1 MADITDT
8 SRLDYTR
15 ESTKPNGKATAGGGL
30 VGRED
35 PLAKVLEWDWGTAYE
50 MLFSLHTILRPKEH
64 GIPAPWAA
72 GVRKRLSPQ
81 SQSDLKLF
89 FSMPFGYLAYS
100 PMHLILG
107 MNKPKNVKRFLD
119 LVSGIPD
126 DEFSNRVH
134 LPIVGDESLKR
145 LMDKAAE
152 GKRMSEVDVEEYRRI
167 VAMSAGRSAPSATEI
182 RRLFSEMGDSAGT
195 KQRWLSLLREYQAVY
210 FAEEEKRVGPVLE
223 KMVADAQKLAKKTT
237 VPDLIERLS
246 NGFTLSQ
253 DFDLQRLVLIPSV
266 WAHPFVIRFEPADR
280 EYFVAWGAHPP
291 GYRLVP
297 GESVPDDALLVLRAL
312 GDPTRLRLLRLLSA
326 EPRSPQSLAIELKLS
341 LPTVSHHMRELRIAG
356 LIRIEVAGKGRESK
370 YTVRWPSARR
380 AFEQLEEFVL
390 RSGEE

>member
-1 MADITDT
+1 MAEITNT
-8 SRLDYTR
+8 SQLDHTR
-15 ESTKPNGKATAGGGL
+15 GGARTNGKAAAG
-30 VGRED
+30 VGAVDQQD
-35 PLAKVLEWDWGTAYE
+35 PLAQVLEWDWGTAYE

-81 SQSDLKLF
+81 SQADLKTF

-100 PMHLILG
+100 PLHIVLEMER
-107 MNKPKNVKRFLD
+107 PKNVKSFLD
-119 LVSGIPD
+119 MVERTPD
-126 DEFSNRVH
+126 EEFTHRIH

-145 LMDKAAE
+145 LMDKAAL
-152 GKRMSEVDVEEYRRI
+152 GKRMTDVDVEEYRRI
-167 VAMSAGRSAPSATEI
+167 IAKSAGRGAPTAAEI
-182 RRLFSEMGDSAGT
+182 RKLFTEMGDSAGT
-195 KQRWLSLLREYQAVY
+195 KRRWLSLLREYQTVY
-210 FAEEEKRVGPVLE
+210 FAEEERRVGPVLE
-223 KMVADAQKLAKKTT
+223 QMVADAQKLAKKTT

-253 DFDLQRLVLIPSV
+253 DFELTRLVLVPSV
-266 WAHPFVIRFEPADR
+266 WNHPFVVRFEPADN
-280 EYFVAWGAHPP
+280 EFFVAWGAHPP
-291 GYRLVP
+291 GYKLVP
-297 GESVPDDALLVLRAL
+297 GETVPDDALLVLRAL
-312 GDPTRLRLLRLLSA
+312 GDPTRLRLLRLLSV

-390 RSGEE
+390 RGEKE